1 MTATAAASEKSFA
14 TFDGMSNVLSRLE
27 NAAGVSRLGESSGVL
42 RLTGQQVFLN
52 DMYRRNWL
60 ARRIV
65 DCVADDMGR
74 DGIELTVPENQDA
87 VKAFED
93 AEQTTGLWDDIT
105 DGIRRGRL
113 YGGGLA
119 VIIIDGQD
127 PSTPLDVATI
137 GVGQYKGL
145 MVFDRWEVT
154 PSSDAIAELG
164 RDFGHP
170 VFYTVN
176 ETNVRFHHSRVIRF
190 FGAPLPKREARQEQ
204 FWSASILEKVADE
217 IARVKTGDAGVANLL
232 RFAHLRIFSIE
243 DYREMIASGGDTESR
258 VIKHFSAIAKMQDIL
273 GATVLDGKDKFQ
285 TTTYSFAGLR
295 DVQEGQMERVAGAT
309 EIPLI
314 KLTGRSPGGLN
325 ANATSEGAE
334 RSYYEKIMR
343 DVERDLRPSLNRII
357 PVIFQSALGH
367 VPEGWSFQF
376 RPLYQLRDSEKAAVL
391 KDEIAPVVEL
401 HGAGLLDT
409 PAALEE
415 IRGIGKKYGRFACLT
430 PEKIKEI
437 VNEPPP
443 AESLG
448 LEGLFDGEKA
458 K

>member
-1 MTATAAASEKSFA
+1 MTAAVEQSEKSFA
-14 TFDGMSNVLSRLE
+14 TLDGMSNVLSRLE
-27 NAAGVSRLGESSGVL
+27 SASGVSRLGESSGVL
-42 RLTGQQVFLN
+42 RLTSQPAILG
-52 DMYRRNWL
+52 DMYRMSWL

-105 DGIRRGRL
+105 DCIRWGRL

-119 VIIIDGQD
+119 AIIIDGQD
-127 PSTPLDVATI
+127 PATPLDAATI
-137 GVGQYKGL
+137 GIGQYKGL

-176 ETNVRFHHSRVIRF
+176 ETNVRFHYSRVIRF
-190 FGAPLPKREARQEQ
+190 FGAPLPKKEARREQ
-204 FWSASILEKVADE
+204 FWSASVLEKVADE
-217 IARVKTGDAGVANLL
+217 IAHVKTGDAGVANLL

-243 DYREMIASGGDTESR
+243 DYREMIASGGDTEGR
-258 VIKHFSAIAKMQDIL
+258 VIKHFSAIAKMQNIL
-273 GATVLDGKDKFQ
+273 GATILDGKDKFQ
-285 TTTYSFAGLR
+285 TTTYSFAGVR
-295 DVQEGQMERVAGAT
+295 DVQQGLMERVSGGA
-309 EIPLI
+309 EIPMT
-314 KLTGRSPGGLN
+314 KLTGESPGGLN
-325 ANATSEGAE
+325 ANGESME
-334 RSYYEKIMR
+334 RSYYEKVMR
-343 DVERDLRPSLNRII
+343 DMERDLRPSLNRII
-357 PVIFQSALGH
+357 PVILQSALGH

-376 RPLYQLRDSEKAAVL
+376 RPLYQLRDSEKAVVL

-409 PAALEE
+409 PSALEE
-415 IRGIGKKYGRFACLT
+415 IQGIGKKYGRFSCLT
-430 PEKIKEI
+430 PGKIKEI
-437 VNEPPP
+437 ANEPPP

-448 LEGLFDGEKA
+448 LGGLFNAEEA
-458 K
+458 E

>member
-1 MTATAAASEKSFA
+1 MTVAASASEKSFA
-14 TFDGMSNVLSRLE
+14 TLDGISNMLSRLE
-27 NAAGVSRLGESSGVL
+27 NAAGVSRLGDSSGAL
-42 RLTGQQVFLN
+42 RLTGQPAFLN

-105 DGIRRGRL
+105 DGIRWGRL

-119 VIIIDGQD
+119 AIIIDGQD

-154 PSSDAIAELG
+154 PSSEAIAELG
-164 RDFGHP
+164 RGFGHP
-170 VFYTVN
+170 AFYTVN

-243 DYREMIASGGDTESR
+243 DYREMIASGGDTEDK

-285 TTTYSFAGLR
+285 TTTYAFAGVR
-295 DVQEGQMERVAGAT
+295 DVQQGLMERVSGGA
-309 EIPLI
+309 EIPMT
-314 KLTGRSPGGLN
+314 KLTGESPGGLN
-325 ANATSEGAE
+325 ANGESME
-334 RSYYEKIMR
+334 RSYYEKVMR
-343 DVERDLRPSLNRII
+343 DMERDLRPSLNRII

-415 IRGIGKKYGRFACLT
+415 IQGIGKKYGRFGCLT

-437 VNEPPP
+437 VNEPPTV
-443 AESLG
+443 ESLG
-448 LEGLFDGEKA
+448 MEALFDGEKA